1 MPARRSWRHAALLA
15 SVGCLAVV
23 LACGLGTV
31 AVREGVFVPPN
42 VNLELGSMRV
52 VGIKSNSPECTR
64 LIVPGCVGLNPAN
77 VAKIYTL
84 WLFRQSER
92 DSWSQPVVTQLLS
105 FRIGR

>member
-1 MPARRSWRHAALLA
+1 MHPRYGARTATVA
-15 SVGCLAVV
+15 CLAVA

-31 AVREGVFVPPN
+31 AVREGALVPPN
-42 VNLELGSMRV
+42 VNVELGNLRV

-77 VAKIYTL
+77 VTRIYTL

-92 DSWSQPVVTQLLS
+92 DSWNQPNVSQLLS